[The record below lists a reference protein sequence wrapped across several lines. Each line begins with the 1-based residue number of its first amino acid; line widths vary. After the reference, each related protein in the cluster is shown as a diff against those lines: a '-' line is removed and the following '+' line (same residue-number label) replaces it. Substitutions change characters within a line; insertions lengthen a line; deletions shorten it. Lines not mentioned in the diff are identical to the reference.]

1 MRDDKIKRI
10 SDEEID
16 KLYAF
21 TRKHFVE
28 YYDLQTELVDH
39 LANAIEEK
47 WRQQPE
53 VSFDDALQQEFKKFG
68 VFGFM
73 DVLERRQ
80 LALTKKYRKLLWAYF
95 REYFKLP
102 KILLTIILTV
112 LVAKSIQHIHA
123 VIAPVLLFSI
133 LIFSLFR
140 FFVLNY
146 RYRKKVKQT
155 GYRWMLEEIIFRC
168 GSIPVFIFIPYQII
182 EYVYDKEYS
191 AIGQWILAAGVV
203 LFAIYQYIILY
214 VIINRA
220 EVHLEQTYPDY
231 RLLKQ

>member
-1 MRDDKIKRI
+1 MNKERKIA
-10 SDEEID
+10 DEEV
-16 KLYAF
+16 KQLYAF

-47 WRQQPE
+47 WQQQPGLL
-53 VSFDDALQQEFKKFG
+53 FDDALQQEFKKFG

-73 DVLERRQ
+73 DVVERRQ
-80 LALTKKYRKLLWAYF
+80 MALTKKYRKLLWAYF

-102 KILLTIILTV
+102 KILLTIVLTV
-112 LVAKSIQHIHA
+112 LLAKSIQHIHA
-123 VIAPVLLFSI
+123 VIAPILLFSI
-133 LIFSLFR
+133 LIFSLVR
-140 FFVLNY
+140 FFVLNH

-168 GSIPVFIFIPYQII
+168 GSLPVFIFIPYQII

-191 AIGQWILAAGVV
+191 TVGQWILAAAVV

-220 EVHLEQTYPDY
+220 EVHLEQTYPEY
-231 RLLKQ
+231 KLLKQ

>member
-1 MRDDKIKRI
+1 MNKERKIT
-10 SDEEID
+10 DEQVEQ
-16 KLYAF
+16 LYAF

-47 WRQQPE
+47 WQQQPGLL
-53 VSFDDALQQEFKKFG
+53 FDDALKQEFKKFG

-73 DVLERRQ
+73 DVVERRQ
-80 LALTKKYRKLLWAYF
+80 LALTKKYRKLLWTYF

-112 LVAKSIQHIHA
+112 LVAKSIQYIHA
-123 VIAPVLLFSI
+123 VIAPVLLFLI

-168 GSIPVFIFIPYQII
+168 GSIPVFIFIPYQVI

-191 AIGQWILAAGVV
+191 TVGQWILSAGVV

-220 EVHLEQTYPDY
+220 EVHLEQTYPEY
-231 RLLKQ
+231 KLLKQ

>member
-1 MRDDKIKRI
+1 MKDDKIKRI
-10 SDEEID
+10 SDEEV
-16 KLYAF
+16 KQLYAF

-47 WRQQPE
+47 WQQQPGLP
-53 VSFDDALQQEFKKFG
+53 FDDALKQEFKKFG

-73 DVLERRQ
+73 DVVEKRQ

-102 KILLTIILTV
+102 KILLTIAFTV
-112 LVAKSIQHIHA
+112 LLAKSIQHIHA

-168 GSIPVFIFIPYQII
+168 GSIPVFIFIPYQVI

-191 AIGQWILAAGVV
+191 AVGQWILAAGVV

-220 EVHLEQTYPDY
+220 EVHLEQTYLEY
-231 RLLKQ
+231 KLLKQ